1 MNLMCHCL
9 RINPECLHC
18 LGSAKFPKPSSCPVI
33 SQMSGTTNHSPRN
46 SDAQC
51 FSPKHIPHLAS
62 IFFTDIDRVY
72 RNVCQK
78 EETGLKVIEV
88 ADVSYLSICL

>member
-1 MNLMCHCL
+1 MTLANY
-9 RINPECLHC
+9 
-18 LGSAKFPKPSSCPVI
+18 LGSARFPKPSSCPVI
-33 SQMSGTTNHSPRN
+33 SQMTGATNRSSQSPTTQSPRN

-51 FSPKHIPHLAS
+51 FSPKYIPHLAS

-78 EETGLKVIEV
+78 EESGLKLIEV
-88 ADVSYLSICL
+88 TGFFGSFEVSFS